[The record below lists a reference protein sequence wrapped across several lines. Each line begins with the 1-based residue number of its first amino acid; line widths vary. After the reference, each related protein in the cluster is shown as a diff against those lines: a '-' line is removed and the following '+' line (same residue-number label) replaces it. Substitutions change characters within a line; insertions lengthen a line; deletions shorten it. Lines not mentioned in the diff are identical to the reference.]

1 MSAFLLGSGLDVAG
15 EPGVLSRQEVDE
27 QLAWRYGRSKAEVSG
42 AGLCRARQGDLVNPS
57 EFENELV
64 VNHRYTEE

>member
-1 MSAFLLGSGLDVAG
+1 MAVRKIKSGG
-15 EPGVLSRQEVDE
+15 ERRRIMPR
-27 QLAWRYGRSKAEVSG
+27 KT
-42 AGLCRARQGDLVNPS
+42 GDLVNPS